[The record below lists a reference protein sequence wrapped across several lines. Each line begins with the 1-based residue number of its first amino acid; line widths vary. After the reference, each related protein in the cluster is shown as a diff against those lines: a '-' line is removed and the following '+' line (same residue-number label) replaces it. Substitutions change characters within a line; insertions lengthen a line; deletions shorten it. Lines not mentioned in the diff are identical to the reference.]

1 MFFYKPPEKKKKKK
15 RGKNTKSFSIEILA
29 AQLLLENVF
38 NWYAYINHSSGVV
51 SCLSRLAPWL
61 SKSSCYDVAWLL
73 NDLYAFLPA
82 GQRQQVLNVTRTFK
96 TGYSLGLK
104 WSNFKA
110 TLVDKRQLLGY
121 TISYIEAPDE
131 NVTYYDGRDAGSSD
145 G

>member
-1 MFFYKPPEKKKKKK
+1 M
-15 RGKNTKSFSIEILA
+15 
-29 AQLLLENVF
+29 
-38 NWYAYINHSSGVV
+38 
-51 SCLSRLAPWL
+51 
-61 SKSSCYDVAWLL
+61 
-73 NDLYAFLPA
+73 
-82 GQRQQVLNVTRTFK
+82 LNVTITFK
-96 TGYSLGLK
+96 TDNSLGLK